1 MEKNIELSKELDLDI
16 KVKEGKVELSL
27 SSEMKGAG
35 IALSVSLD
43 PEYFGN
49 KRAAA
54 IPGQVDDAIIAM
66 LIAALKK

>member
-43 PEYFGN
+43 SEYFGN
-49 KRAAA
+49 KLAAA